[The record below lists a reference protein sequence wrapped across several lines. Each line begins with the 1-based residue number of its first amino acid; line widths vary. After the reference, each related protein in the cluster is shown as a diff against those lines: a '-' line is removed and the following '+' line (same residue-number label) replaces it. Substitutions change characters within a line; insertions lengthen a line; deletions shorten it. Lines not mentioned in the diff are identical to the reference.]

1 MDKQTQTPKTQTPA
15 ARGYQ
20 NVMTDPAT
28 LAGLDALI
36 GAALAAGYRPG
47 GRRPSRAAI
56 IGDLVAR
63 ACDALRNPQGG
74 PQQAPSG
81 PQNAAPACA
90 ASAQQDAA
98 QSASDALAAAMPP
111 VPPLPEFAAP
121 RTQPA
126 RTCAPHYFALHGAAA
141 GAGG

>member
-28 LAGLDALI
+28 LAGLDTLI
-36 GAALAAGYRPG
+36 AAALQAGYRPG

-56 IGDLVAR
+56 IGDLVTR
-63 ACDALRNPQGG
+63 ATDALRQGGQGG

-81 PQNAAPACA
+81 PQDAAPACA
-90 ASAQQDAA
+90 AIASADAA
-98 QSASDALAAAMPP
+98 QEPAEALPAVPELPVQPP
-111 VPPLPEFAAP
+111 AP
-121 RTQPA
+121 RTF
-126 RTCAPHYFALHGAAA
+126 APHYFALHGCAA
-141 GAGG
+141 GAGA